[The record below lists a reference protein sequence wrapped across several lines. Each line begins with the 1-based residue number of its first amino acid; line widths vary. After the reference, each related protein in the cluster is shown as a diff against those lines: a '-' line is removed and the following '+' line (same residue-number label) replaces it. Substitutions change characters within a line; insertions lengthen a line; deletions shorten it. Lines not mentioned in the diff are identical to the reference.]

1 MLNGSLSITCEL
13 VTFRQNVCPSVSYSS
28 ESTKC
33 RLNWFIAKTNPPTS
47 RAGMR

>member
-1 MLNGSLSITCEL
+1 MLNGSLSMTVEL
-13 VTFRQNVCPSVSYSS
+13 VTLSQNVRALLPYSS
-28 ESTKC
+28 SSMKC